1 MSSWKESKVIKFIS
15 KHAIHIEAVIVII
28 CLFGLWFFMYQ
39 DHKIKE
45 RIELNCGWGEDN
57 YYCYCEKSE
66 AMEIK
71 NKIENKGL
79 DKLNVSGIYF
89 EGG

>member
-1 MSSWKESKVIKFIS
+1 
-15 KHAIHIEAVIVII
+15 
-28 CLFGLWFFMYQ
+28 MYQ